1 MSDDAPTYDQLVR
14 EGIELAR
21 GATEADAAG
30 DIARAV
36 CLYTDACTL
45 FLRALHRPFFSLHF
59 LHHIL
64 VITVFPSTQSSRR
77 LSCDARLWRIL
88 HVLRSCERNWMRR
101 KKKKMKMKMKRRM
114 MEHGEST
121 TDASLSRRAVQRPLR
136 SNVVRSAR
144 VSQTTC
150 SARARLR
157 RSSAPRHPVPRCRR
171 VPPSCWR
178 ACGTGRAQASHRRG
192 RASSAVPQAP
202 RTSCRALL
210 ETAGSCLFT
219 WCTHIKTSWRS
230 CNRGAVAMVAAMPG
244 GREALFPFYDEVAG
258 VFVVR
263 FFRNRTRFDVLVVCL
278 F

>member
-1 MSDDAPTYDQLVR
+1 
-14 EGIELAR
+14 
-21 GATEADAAG
+21 
-30 DIARAV
+30 
-36 CLYTDACTL
+36 
-45 FLRALHRPFFSLHF
+45 
-59 LHHIL
+59 
-64 VITVFPSTQSSRR
+64 
-77 LSCDARLWRIL
+77 
-88 HVLRSCERNWMRR
+88 MRR
-101 KKKKMKMKMKRRM
+101 KKKKMKMM
-114 MEHGEST
+114 HGHST